1 MSNNISVIGRLG
13 RDGESKQVGST
24 ALYEFTVADSQG
36 YGDKKTT
43 NWFKCQLWGKQAES
57 AVTQYLVK
65 GAQVAIFGELTLREF
80 VNKEGA
86 KQISA
91 EIRVNKIELLG
102 GKQEG
107 QDRNTATDRSQ
118 VNDPPVQ
125 QQAKPARTFDDF
137 EDDIPF
143 ATCAELND
151 PLFSR
156 HFNQEW

>member
-13 RDGESKQVGST
+13 RDGESKQAGST

-107 QDRNTATDRSQ
+107 QA
-118 VNDPPVQ
+118 PAQ
-125 QQAKPARTFDDF
+125 QQAKPAQPAPNNGGFDDF
-137 EDDIPF
+137 EDLPF
-143 ATCAELND
+143 
-151 PLFSR
+151 
-156 HFNQEW
+156 

>member
-1 MSNNISVIGRLG
+1 MSNNISVIGRLV
-13 RDGESKQVGST
+13 RDGEAKQAGST

-107 QDRNTATDRSQ
+107 QA
-118 VNDPPVQ
+118 PAQ
-125 QQAKPARTFDDF
+125 QQAKPAQPAPNNGGFDDF
-137 EDDIPF
+137 ESEAF
-143 ATCAELND
+143 
-151 PLFSR
+151 
-156 HFNQEW
+156 

>member
-1 MSNNISVIGRLG
+1 MSNNISVIGRLA

-107 QDRNTATDRSQ
+107 QA
-118 VNDPPVQ
+118 PAQ
-125 QQAKPARTFDDF
+125 QQAKPAQSEPNNGGFDDF
-137 EDDIPF
+137 ESEAF
-143 ATCAELND
+143 
-151 PLFSR
+151 
-156 HFNQEW
+156 

>member
-13 RDGESKQVGST
+13 RDGESKQAGST

-65 GAQVAIFGELTLREF
+65 GAHVAIFGELTLREF

-91 EIRVNKIELLG
+91 EVRVNKIELLD

-107 QDRNTATDRSQ
+107 QEQ
-118 VNDPPVQ
+118 KP
-125 QQAKPARTFDDF
+125 QQAKPAQQAPQAALASSFDDF
-137 EDDIPF
+137 ESDIPF
-143 ATCAELND
+143 
-151 PLFSR
+151 
-156 HFNQEW
+156 

>member
-13 RDGESKQVGST
+13 RDGGSKQADST

-91 EIRVNKIELLG
+91 EIRVNKIELIG
-102 GKQEG
+102 GKQE
-107 QDRNTATDRSQ
+107 SQ
-118 VNDPPVQ
+118 APSQ
-125 QQAKPARTFDDF
+125 QQAKPAQPAPNNGGFDDF
-137 EDDIPF
+137 ESEVF
-143 ATCAELND
+143 
-151 PLFSR
+151 
-156 HFNQEW
+156 

>member
-13 RDGESKQVGST
+13 RDGESKQAGST
-24 ALYEFTVADSQG
+24 ALFEFTVADSQG

-107 QDRNTATDRSQ
+107 QERQPAIDRSQ
-118 VNDPPVQ
+118 INEPQ
-125 QQAKPARTFDDF
+125 AQRQAKSFDDF
-137 EDDIPF
+137 EDLPF
-143 ATCAELND
+143 
-151 PLFSR
+151 
-156 HFNQEW
+156 

>member
-13 RDGESKQVGST
+13 RDGEAKQAGST

-57 AVTQYLVK
+57 AVTQYLIK

-107 QDRNTATDRSQ
+107 QAPS
-118 VNDPPVQ
+118 Q
-125 QQAKPARTFDDF
+125 QQAKPAQQAPNNGGFDDF
-137 EDDIPF
+137 ESEAF
-143 ATCAELND
+143 
-151 PLFSR
+151 
-156 HFNQEW
+156 

>member
-13 RDGESKQVGST
+13 RNSEAKFFPNGT
-24 ALYEFTVADSQG
+24 ALCEFTVADSQG

-107 QDRNTATDRSQ
+107 QERHQAPS
-118 VNDPPVQ
+118 Q
-125 QQAKPARTFDDF
+125 QQDKPAAAQQRPVCTFDDF
-137 EDDIPF
+137 SDDIPF
-143 ATCAELND
+143 A
-151 PLFSR
+151 
-156 HFNQEW
+156 

>member
-107 QDRNTATDRSQ
+107 QAPS
-118 VNDPPVQ
+118 Q
-125 QQAKPARTFDDF
+125 QQAKPAQPAPNNGGFDDF
-137 EDDIPF
+137 EDLPF
-143 ATCAELND
+143 
-151 PLFSR
+151 
-156 HFNQEW
+156 